1 MRKQR
6 KLLNLRISGLV
17 ETYSGRVFSWIVRQ
31 CGDRELAEEITQ
43 QTFVSV
49 VSKMDQYKEQGKFE
63 SWLFRIAMNALR
75 DEMRRRGRQARPMAT
90 TGAEDEADPWSVA
103 QDQIL
108 ALGPTPEPD
117 PLEGL
122 EHAEQLERLRK
133 AVASLPEADRQ
144 ILHLRHTAG
153 LSFAQIAESLD
164 KPLGTVLSRA
174 RRAITKLRKILS
186 QEDDRISG
194 SKAFL
199 TQPTGHGSHRCHR
212 QGNHHR

>member
-49 VSKMDQYKEQGKFE
+49 VSKVDQYKEQGKFE

-90 TGAEDEADPWSVA
+90 MGAEDEADPWSMA

-108 ALGPTPEPD
+108 ALGPAPEPD

-164 KPLGTVLSRA
+164 QPLGTVLA
-174 RRAITKLRKILS
+174 RGHRAIAKLQKILS
-186 QEDDRISG
+186 QEDDLNQRN
-194 SKAFL
+194 KAV
-199 TQPTGHGSHRCHR
+199 
-212 QGNHHR
+212 